1 MANWLEET
9 KNQINNLKK
18 EGFFDNWKIKKTEYI
33 IFHIYPGLEIPK
45 NWVQE
50 RVNIY
55 AQNAK
60 MFGINC
66 PPCIDFY
73 VYQSIDSAKNI
84 GITPAISFLKQKE
97 IHGHLK
103 QSAGHELT
111 HILLGDINPSEN
123 LPANGLWEE
132 ALCVYYDGT
141 NTDRKKHTNSINY
154 SEEILDTPWD
164 SWRST
169 LPSNLYPLAGGIAQ
183 YCVEKYDLKLL
194 LSFIKEMRNNGKN
207 DENLCSIIFKISYHE
222 LQKNWKQWLKNKA
235 TA

>member
-33 IFHIYPGLEIPK
+33 IFHIYPELDIPK
-45 NWVQE
+45 DWAQE

-60 MFGINC
+60 ILGINC
-66 PPCIDFY
+66 PPCVDFY
-73 VYQSIDSAKNI
+73 IYQSIDSVKNI
-84 GITPAISFLKQKE
+84 GITPTISFIKQRE

-132 ALCVYYDGT
+132 ALCVYIMMALILT
-141 NTDRKKHTNSINY
+141 EKNILTALAIPKKY
-154 SEEILDTPWD
+154 
-164 SWRST
+164 
-169 LPSNLYPLAGGIAQ
+169 
-183 YCVEKYDLKLL
+183 
-194 LSFIKEMRNNGKN
+194 
-207 DENLCSIIFKISYHE
+207 
-222 LQKNWKQWLKNKA
+222 
-235 TA
+235 